1 MPADTRLLG
10 RTARRDFLDNETDT
24 RRQRGKLGGGDIIG
38 LGNAESEPCLADW
51 LFRDRNRRR
60 ILGGT
65 DRAANQCE
73 RQEMDG
79 SVLFRKC

>member
-1 MPADTRLLG
+1 
-10 RTARRDFLDNETDT
+10 
-24 RRQRGKLGGGDIIG
+24 
-38 LGNAESEPCLADW
+38 